1 MLTIICV
8 TSKSPHLV
16 QAHSGEVN
24 GWTEKIPGYYNVDGT
39 DYVAWFECDKKR
51 SATASSLWFT
61 LGYRITLQPIKVGRN
76 IDNYAG
82 FDYFYSTYSTSN
94 NDKHAVVANA
104 ITSAVKKEINGDVH
118 NVNRIDTI
126 HGLRQDV
133 LREQYNKLAR
143 DYPYLIYREGTQV
156 YAFLQ
161 PIIGVADISKG
172 SYYAVKNR
180 SGYAQ
185 QYRSLGQWSNA
196 RGWANTS
203 TFANHYNKKIPMP
216 VEESVT
222 VSYRLYNA
230 GQAEDG
236 SYYSTETEISHYD
249 AGKVTMGVSKTLGDY
264 GFRQGYNWHSTNMQL
279 VGVRIEQ
286 GKERSGAFA
295 ERVSN
300 NLYYDNT
307 TYGIAKCAGIY
318 NTAAYAGRRVSFSPS
333 YSGFADA
340 LGSGATFNT
349 NTRGDNITIVYLY
362 GQPASKA
369 DFYYQALYYGNPKSD
384 SSAGQL
390 QYLDTKPFNSEF
402 NRSMTDK
409 VKSQITGK
417 KINNRVGKPVDTIYM
432 PFQLDLTEG
441 SLTNSNSRL
450 VGNSVWGGAGLKDLS
465 PPVLG
470 QYDATGKCTSKN
482 NMTLFGNA
490 VNSNANARFV
500 SKGQNKQ
507 YVFTAKYRSV
517 SPVVSL
523 KYFRDLN
530 GELTLFSVG
539 TPDTA
544 GNIRELPK
552 NETTDVTNLRYSIYG
567 DADSKAVAN
576 VEKYLGSKNISLDAN
591 SRTANMHLVESYVVD
606 MDSNTSING
615 WGGATS
621 NCWDKGELVRGTEYK
636 SDGNGITGTMKATT
650 ERRNEAMNEVSG
662 SHTMTA
668 VASGQPMAMVF
679 IYEEAPEITVRT
691 YVSSQHERDVDKLY
705 NLYGIKEP
713 EVTLQGKT
721 YKTSNRAW
729 HRLDLGKA
737 YTFGELVALD
747 GSKLK
752 LKEHVVPFKHEDGSP
767 YYAKWARDG
776 FIVSGNNEF
785 GFNTKDDFEKVFG
798 GSLNYSDKGWSMM
811 ESELSKYVTTSGTS
825 CIDLDKVADL
835 GTYNLILKVF
845 EPDWASVWKV
855 EYLDAEDGARA
866 KGDETKPYS
875 WYKKNYVRL
884 SLPFVGKASVLQ
896 DQHPAYAGKENADNV
911 FIKFADEQS
920 VLATKNVNNVLLL
933 SGDYELVNIGVS
945 RKTLTNAE
953 LQALVAKNPSYK
965 NYVDNNFNAYIRGFV
980 SDYNKDSNTLTN
992 SSVIAS
998 NEYSKEV
1005 MTNLEKNTK
1014 ITWMLNPYANY
1025 ANGISAQT
1033 TRAMEVTPKMVERFY
1048 AGLTADQGKVETGMS
1063 DLWVWAIY
1071 KPKKTVHMGMLYN
1084 PKGKDNGTLVDKA
1097 TWYGVTDFYSDS
1109 DGVEDVELNV
1119 YTTEY
1124 SFSFPYYI
1132 TQNQECYEFDKVV
1145 AKTFTNDFD
1154 VKNDNKALVIN
1165 DFATAIQKHQ
1175 SGGKDPD
1182 GLDATVWSSVTVET
1196 ETSHAGVA
1204 GELDKGDA
1212 TYKTVK
1218 GKARIQGR
1226 HTYLLALYTK
1236 RALPDAPPSEEESHT
1251 VISYR
1256 DTEGLIMAPNSRDAL
1271 NNGSKLWTS
1280 GKSSIT
1286 ADDTVE
1292 SSKDYVPEQSIPT
1305 TEFQRTDAIVPKYLV
1320 DIDFIRNYYKYTY
1333 TNIYDGTITAT
1344 YTRVD
1349 EYGNET
1355 TEYYSRFVQENVPAS
1370 TDIAYY
1376 SLKGAAVWSPT
1387 DVSVKNYSLPDRLW
1401 EDANKN
1407 GVVDNGEV
1415 HEMDETVTMFTE
1427 QSELYKTG
1435 IAPYLDISAEE
1446 AMLEA
1451 PDLSTS
1457 ESCSYIWLGE
1467 VKYDA
1472 ASIEEAIAKAE
1483 SAMNAVLD
1491 ASTEAPEDKLP
1502 TLRARNTGV
1511 TFSNGDGKE
1520 TVLLDNSNGELVLK
1534 PSEPID
1540 APQAEDCAEGVFT
1553 SKNKTWKVNP
1563 ADVNN
1568 RTKKN
1573 VKDTTSPY
1581 SLIKEDGGYYY
1592 QPPTDKLQIEAT
1604 KRNGLKRSLSSVHY
1618 SVVPGK
1624 NNQEYYYEGIQYRED
1639 GKSTGTTVQMVPD
1652 KEYPA
1657 GTAEIDKDYHSE
1669 LVENTFDDYDTEAK
1683 KRLGEYNGKVK
1694 SNGLAISINCN
1705 NVIINTP
1712 VAVDFEISDESAWD
1726 QSITRGVGTSLVLD
1740 RPFTITTTMEGRHCD
1755 LPGYTPET
1763 GTRDYS
1769 KYAQRIKVN
1778 GRFGEAE
1785 PEKGIPMVQLKFPFQ
1800 VILQLENSYVAYPAN
1815 TWITVG
1821 VGERHFLLPSWVT
1834 EGDGQLIRAR
1844 ATACNAIPSK
1854 DLNYLDQTEY
1864 EANLNT
1870 EAVGQGRLNKMM
1882 VENDADADNKCW
1894 NYVAIHDEITNV
1906 VGRIYGL
1913 EIIDIGDYPVWEST
1927 FRDDKGMLNGY
1938 SFKSGLQ
1945 DRNKFALGIGIS
1957 DVFPVVSGSNKFA
1970 NNVGYT
1976 KKGYPIRFK
1985 LETVGDL
1992 DDMNDYV
1999 SITPTFAVI
2008 PSKGSYVQ
2016 DADGSHNVRTS
2027 ANVYYNEKIDGVDK
2041 GLVLVGGPTD
2051 DENRHYLNLSTDKFG
2066 ASLKA
2071 LDSTAAI
2078 LGFKSTEDYA
2088 NKVTAVYTYGNVMLN
2103 PYMRT
2108 FVGLDHTT
2116 LHHKTTK
2123 TSEYLNVYELW
2134 GDKKDLRP
2142 DANRVESSVQQWYGE
2157 YYLPS
2162 SAHATY
2168 YCDDIVRNSVK
2179 GIATFNEKMLSDTGK
2194 YLQVQGITELNPS
2207 GVVTSKPEGIG
2218 MGYAGYYLF
2227 MLDKEFNKAY
2237 YSENGDT
2244 VTITVYRQDPN
2255 DVCGV
2260 LQDVITAKIVDKAED
2275 ATNLW
2280 VNKGFLVVNFSL
2292 RTIDGGVEK
2301 LIYNTE
2307 EVYSK
2312 LDNLVESEDD
2322 GDNTKLGELCNMWKT
2337 EGYVTNKTDDQG
2349 VSYSFNY
2356 GDFIVYPI
2364 SGNNDGN
2371 PNGNNESGS
2380 GDADSATG
2388 DYSSGGTH

>member
-1 MLTIICV
+1 M

-16 QAHSGEVN
+16 EAHTGEVS
-24 GWTEKIPGYYNVDGT
+24 GWQEKVPGYHNVDGT

-61 LGYRITLQPIKVGRN
+61 LGYRITLQPIQVGRN

-82 FDYFYSTYSTSN
+82 FDYYYSTYSTPN
-94 NDKHAVVANA
+94 NKNHAVVPNPV
-104 ITSAVKKEINGDVH
+104 TSAIKKELDIVH
-118 NVNRIDTI
+118 NTNRIDTI

-133 LREQYNKLAR
+133 LREQYNSLAR
-143 DYPYLIYREGTQV
+143 QYPHLIYREGGQV

-161 PIIGVADISKG
+161 PIIGVANQGKG
-172 SYYAVKNR
+172 GYYAVTNSTKY
-180 SGYAQ
+180 YAQ
-185 QYRSLGQWSNA
+185 EYRSLGQWKNA
-196 RGWANTS
+196 KGWANTS

-216 VEESVT
+216 VEENVT
-222 VSYRLYNA
+222 VVYKMLNG

-236 SYYSTETEISHYD
+236 SYYGAGADISSYN
-249 AGKVTMGVSKTLGDY
+249 AGTVTMGVSKTLGEY
-264 GFRQGYNWHSTNMQL
+264 GYKSGYNWHSTNMQL
-279 VGVRIEQ
+279 VGVMIEQ
-286 GKERSGAFA
+286 GDWERQYSFSEKAA
-295 ERVSN
+295 N

-307 TYGIAKCAGIY
+307 TYGIAKCVGLY
-318 NTAAYAGRRVSFSPS
+318 NTGAYAGRRVTFTPN

-349 NTRGDNITIVYLY
+349 NTRGDNITIIYYY

-369 DFYYQALYYGNPKSD
+369 DFYYQALYYGNPK
-384 SSAGQL
+384 GQSEPGNL
-390 QYLDTKPFNSEF
+390 EYLDTKPFNSEF

-409 VKSQITGK
+409 VKSQISGK
-417 KINNRVGKPVDTIYM
+417 RIKNRVGTPVDTIYM
-432 PFQLDLTEG
+432 PYEFDLTEG
-441 SLTNSNSRL
+441 SLANSGAKF
-450 VGNSVWGGAGLKDLS
+450 VGNSKWSGSGKKDLDA
-465 PPVLG
+465 PVFG
-470 QYDATGKCTSKN
+470 KYENGKCVSKD
-482 NMTLFGNA
+482 NMRLFANA
-490 VNSNANARFV
+490 VNTYANAVFT
-500 SKGQNKQ
+500 SKGQYKN
-507 YVFTAKYRSV
+507 YVFTTKYRSI
-517 SPVVSL
+517 SPVVTL
-523 KYFRDLN
+523 RYFRGLD
-530 GELTLFSVG
+530 GSLTLFSAG
-539 TPDTA
+539 TPDDFGT
-544 GNIRELPK
+544 ILEFPK
-552 NETTDVTNLRYSIYG
+552 GETIDVTNLRYRIFG
-567 DADSKAVAN
+567 DTQTKAVAN
-576 VEKYLGSKNISLDAN
+576 AEKYLESKHISLDAN

-606 MDSNTSING
+606 LDSNTSING

-621 NCWDKGELVRGTEYK
+621 NCWDSGEMVRGTAYK
-636 SDGNGITGTMKATT
+636 SDGNGITGTMQPTS
-650 ERRNEAMNEVSG
+650 ERRSAALGEVSG
-662 SHTMTA
+662 SHQMTA

-679 IYEEAPEITVRT
+679 IYEEAPEIMVKSFVTN
-691 YVSSQHERDVDKLY
+691 QHDRNIDKLY
-705 NLYGIKEP
+705 KLYDVKVS
-713 EVTLQGKT
+713 EVTINEKT

-729 HRLDLGKA
+729 HKLEMGKT
-737 YTFGELVALD
+737 YTFGQLVALD
-747 GSKLK
+747 GSNLTK
-752 LKEHVVPFKHEDGSP
+752 KENVVSFMNDDGSP

-776 FIVSGNNEF
+776 FIVSGDNEF
-785 GFNTKDDFEKVFG
+785 GFNTKDDFEQVFG
-798 GSLNYSDKGWSMM
+798 GGLNYSDKGWSMM

-825 CIDLDKVADL
+825 CIDLEKTADL

-896 DQHPAYAGKENADNV
+896 DEHPAYVGKENADNV

-920 VLATKNVNNVLLL
+920 VVATKNVNNVLLL

-953 LQALVAKNPSYK
+953 LQALVTKNPSYK
-965 NYVDNNFNAYIRGFV
+965 NYVGNNFNAYVRGFV

-1025 ANGISAQT
+1025 ANGINAQT

-1048 AGLTADQGKVETGMS
+1048 AGLTADQGKVDTASS

-1097 TWYGVTDFYSDS
+1097 AWYGVTDFYSDA
-1109 DGVEDVELNV
+1109 DGIEDVDLNV

-1175 SGGKDPD
+1175 SGGKDPN

-1271 NNGSKLWTS
+1271 NNESKLWTS

-1320 DIDFIRNYYKYTY
+1320 DLDFMRNYYKYTY

-1344 YTRVD
+1344 CTKVD

-1370 TDIAYY
+1370 VDIAYY
-1376 SLKGAAVWSPT
+1376 SLEGAAVWSPT
-1387 DVSVKNYSLPDRLW
+1387 DVSINNYSLPDRIW

-1407 GVVDNGEV
+1407 GVIDNGEV
-1415 HEMDETVTMFTE
+1415 YEMGETVTMFAE
-1427 QSELYKTG
+1427 HNELYKNN
-1435 IAPYLDISAEE
+1435 APYLDISKEE
-1446 AMLEA
+1446 ALLEA

-1472 ASIEEAIAKAE
+1472 ASIEEAISKAE
-1483 SAMNAVLD
+1483 NAMNAVLD
-1491 ASTEAPEDKLP
+1491 VSTESPEDKLP
-1502 TLRARNTGV
+1502 VLRARNTGV
-1511 TFSNGDGKE
+1511 TFNNGDGKE
-1520 TVLLDNSNGELVLK
+1520 TVLLDNSNGELVIN

-1563 ADVNN
+1563 ADINN

-1573 VKDTTSPY
+1573 AKDTTSPY
-1581 SLIKEDGGYYY
+1581 ALIKEDGGYYY
-1592 QPPTDKLQIEAT
+1592 QPATDVLQIEAA

-1618 SVVPGK
+1618 SLVPGK
-1624 NNQEYYYEGIQYRED
+1624 NNQSVYFAGIQYRED
-1639 GKSTGTTVQMVPD
+1639 GKSTGSSVQMVPD
-1652 KEYPA
+1652 KDYPA
-1657 GTAEIDKDYHSE
+1657 GTPEIDKEYHSE
-1669 LVENTFDDYDTEAK
+1669 VVQSTFDDYDSEAM
-1683 KRLGEYNGKVK
+1683 KRLGEYNAKVK
-1694 SNGLAISINCN
+1694 SNGLAISISCN

-1712 VAVDFEISDESAWD
+1712 VVVDFTISDESEWD
-1726 QSITRGVGTSLVLD
+1726 QSIVRGVGTSLVLD
-1740 RPFTITTTMEGRHCD
+1740 RPFTITTSMTGRHCD

-1778 GRFGEAE
+1778 GRFEEAE

-1800 VILQLENSYVAYPAN
+1800 VILQLKDSYVTYPAN

-1821 VGERHFLLPSWVT
+1821 IGERHFLLPSWVT

-1844 ATACNAIPSK
+1844 AIACNAIPSK
-1854 DLNYLDQTEY
+1854 DLNYLEHTEY

-1870 EAVGQGRLNKMM
+1870 EPVGLGRINKK
-1882 VENDADADNKCW
+1882 VDENDADADNKAW
-1894 NYVAIHDEITNV
+1894 NYVAIHDEIANV

-1927 FRDDKGMLNGY
+1927 FRDDKGLLNGY

-1945 DRNKFALGIGIS
+1945 DRNKFELGVGIP
-1957 DVFPVVSGSNKFA
+1957 DVFPVVSGSNRFA

-2008 PSKGSYVQ
+2008 PQSGSYVN
-2016 DADGSHNVRTS
+2016 DDTGAHNVRTDV
-2027 ANVYYNEKIDGVDK
+2027 NVYYNEKVNGADK
-2041 GLVLVGGPTD
+2041 GLVLVGSQID

-2066 ASLKA
+2066 ASIKA
-2071 LDSTAAI
+2071 LDSTSAI

-2116 LHHKTTK
+2116 LHHRTSK
-2123 TSEYLNVYELW
+2123 TSEYLNVYDLW
-2134 GDKKDLRP
+2134 GDVDTLRP
-2142 DANRVESSVQQWYGE
+2142 DEARVESSVQQWYGE

-2179 GIATFNEKMLSDTGK
+2179 STVSFSEKLLSDTGK
-2194 YLQVQGITELNPS
+2194 YLQVQGVTETNPS
-2207 GVVTSKPEGIG
+2207 GIVKGAPEGYSSS
-2218 MGYAGYYLF
+2218 YASYYLF
-2227 MLDKEFNKAY
+2227 TSNHSFEKAY

-2244 VTITVYRQDPN
+2244 VTITVYHQDPN

-2260 LQDVITAKIVDKAED
+2260 IQDTITTKIVDSAEE
-2275 ATNLW
+2275 ATDLW
-2280 VNKGFLVVNFSL
+2280 VKNGFLVVNFSL

-2307 EVYSK
+2307 EVYNK
-2312 LDNLVESEDD
+2312 LNNLVESEDSE
-2322 GDNTKLGELCNMWKT
+2322 GAKLDNLCNMWSV

-2349 VSYSFNY
+2349 VSYGFKH

-2364 SGNNDGN
+2364 GGTPDGN
-2371 PNGNNESGS
+2371 ENGS
-2380 GDADSATG
+2380 GTGGDDSATD
-2388 DYSSGGTH
+2388 DYKHGGTH